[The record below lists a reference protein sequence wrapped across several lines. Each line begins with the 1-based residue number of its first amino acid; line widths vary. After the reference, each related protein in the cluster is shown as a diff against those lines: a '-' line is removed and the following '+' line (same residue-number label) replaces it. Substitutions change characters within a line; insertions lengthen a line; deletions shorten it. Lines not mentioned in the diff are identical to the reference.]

1 MASTVRSQCGEQW
14 QLDLG
19 ETRQDPSELLMDD
32 TIYGGG
38 VIVRDEDT
46 PRVKVRMA
54 QEGRRGDGARAIHRG
69 APEMRWS
76 SRAVVRAAADM
87 EVLKRSTCQMPRC
100 TRSRARE
107 ERVRPDTLA
116 CSRIA
121 FQLTAG
127 VITWP

>member
-46 PRVKVRMA
+46 PRVEVRMA
-54 QEGRRGDGARAIHRG
+54 QEGRRDDGARAIHRG

-76 SRAVVRAAADM
+76 SRAVVRAADGM
-87 EVLKRSTCQMPRC
+87 GGVETLNL
-100 TRSRARE
+100 
-107 ERVRPDTLA
+107 PDA
-116 CSRIA
+116 SVHEIP
-121 FQLTAG
+121 G
-127 VITWP
+127 EGGESSS